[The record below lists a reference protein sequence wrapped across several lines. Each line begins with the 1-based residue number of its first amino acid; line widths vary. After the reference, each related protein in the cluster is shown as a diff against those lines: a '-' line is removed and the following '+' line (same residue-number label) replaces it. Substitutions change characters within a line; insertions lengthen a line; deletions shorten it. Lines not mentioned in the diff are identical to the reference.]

1 MTITQLKYVI
11 TIAESSSIT
20 EAAQKLYMT
29 QPSLSAAVRELER
42 EYGIEIFNRTSRGIS
57 LTNDGSEFLAYA
69 RQIVDQSRLLEQR
82 YSKKKPSRQLCS
94 ISTQHYAFAVG
105 AFVDLITELDADQ
118 YEFTLRETR
127 TYEIIDDVSS
137 FRSELGIL
145 YLSDFN
151 SKVITKLLRDRY
163 LGFTPLFKAL
173 PHVFISR
180 NHPLA
185 GRDKLSLDDLADYPF
200 LTYEQGANNSFYFAE
215 EVLSTH
221 EYKKAVHVSD
231 RATLFNLLI
240 GLNGYTICSGVL
252 NSNLNGDN
260 IVSKKLEID
269 DSMTVGYISSQ
280 KSKLSQIALAYIDKL
295 KSLIEKYGFEV
306 L

>member
-82 YSKKKPSRQLCS
+82 YSKKKPPRQLCS

-118 YEFTLRETR
+118 YEFTLRETS

-151 SKVITKLLRDRY
+151 SKVITKLLRDRH

-185 GRDKLSLDDLADYPF
+185 GRDKLSLDELADYPF
-200 LTYEQGANNSFYFAE
+200 LTYEQGSNNSFYFAE

-280 KSKLSQIALAYIDKL
+280 KSKLSQIALAYIEKL
-295 KSLIEKYGFEV
+295 KTLIEKYGFEV